1 MSKFMDKILM
11 RLNKVK
17 KTGSGQYIAICPA
30 HDDKSPSLAITE
42 KDGKCLLH
50 CFAGCTPLDVLDSIS
65 LEMGDLFDD
74 DGLVRNDSGWSEK
87 NNARFQS
94 QQIERAQHTLAI
106 TDGVIKSGGSITKAE
121 ANNANNARKYLI
133 DRNMLGCSTWLIKE

>member
-17 KTGSGQYIAICPA
+17 KTGLGQYIAICPA

-94 QQIERAQHTLAI
+94 QQIVRARTRLEI
-106 TDGVIKSGGSITKAE
+106 TTACLKNGHSITKEEIAK
-121 ANNANNARKYLI
+121 AKSAKQYLA
-133 DRNMLGCSTWLIKE
+133 DRGVL